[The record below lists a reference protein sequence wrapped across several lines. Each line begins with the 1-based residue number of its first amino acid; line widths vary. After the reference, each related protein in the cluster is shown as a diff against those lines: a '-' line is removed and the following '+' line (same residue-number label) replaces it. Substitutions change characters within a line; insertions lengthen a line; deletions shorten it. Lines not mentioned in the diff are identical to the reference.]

1 MIHAGTCTSYDPVV
15 ELPSVK
21 AGWYIKHH
29 SDISHCIELAD
40 FLANKAVF
48 QLQRQYGSRKNYKQ
62 RNQFNSVLTVAP

>member
-40 FLANKAVF
+40 FLANKALFNCRASTAVEKIT
-48 QLQRQYGSRKNYKQ
+48 SREI
-62 RNQFNSVLTVAP
+62 SLTQC